1 MKEEIKCLKK
11 TGIILAL
18 SLASTSLMAVEY
30 MDAAWAQ

>member
-11 TGIILAL
+11 TGII
-18 SLASTSLMAVEY
+18 LASTSLMAVEY